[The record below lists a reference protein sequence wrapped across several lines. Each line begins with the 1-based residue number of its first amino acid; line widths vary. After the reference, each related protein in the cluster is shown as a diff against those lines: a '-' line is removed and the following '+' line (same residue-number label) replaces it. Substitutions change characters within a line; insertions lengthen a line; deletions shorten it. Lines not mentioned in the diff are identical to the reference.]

1 MILKASQRGAAM
13 QLGRHLLNTADNEH
27 VEIAEVR
34 GFLAD
39 DVFGAMKEAQGVAAG
54 TRCRQHLF
62 SVSLSPPETE
72 AVGVDA
78 FTRAIDQIEER
89 HGLTDHPRIVVFH
102 EKEGRRHA
110 HAVWS
115 RIDVETMTAV
125 PLPFFKTKLREISKG
140 LYLEHGWQ
148 MPRGLMD
155 SKERDP
161 RNFDLAEWQQAKRSG
176 RDPRE
181 LKSIIQDCWAVS
193 DSRAAF
199 SQALEARGLHLA
211 KGDRRGHVAV
221 TYEGEVLSI
230 ARVIGKPAKEI
241 VAKLGKPDNLRS
253 VDGTRAHIA
262 TVIAPK
268 LRALIAEAGKHWLTS
283 AFAAAL
289 RHDRTLVHLHK
300 PDISRDNA
308 LRPTAIGTENVRLRR
323 QPVFARSRA
332 GWFAEGRRRSKPR
345 PLLEFG
351 GQANCRPIATGT
363 RGTAAWGGVG
373 ASGPRVGSRRSGRLL
388 HHHLHLQCRQSVIG
402 SRRRTAAAPLR
413 QSARWSDSDIKT
425 PCFSRRGWGLPT
437 SPRAKH
443 RRRPWSGGRRPVR
456 APSR

>member
-1 MILKASQRGAAM
+1 MILKASQRGAAS

-27 VEIAEVR
+27 VEVAEIR
-34 GFLAD
+34 GFMTD
-39 DVFGAMKEAQGVAAG
+39 DVQEAMKEAQAVAAG

-72 AVGVDA
+72 SVGVDA
-78 FTRAIDQIEER
+78 FMRAIDQIEQR
-89 HGLTDHPRIVVFH
+89 HGLENHPRVIVCH

-115 RIDVETMTAV
+115 RIDAETMTAV
-125 PLPFFKTKLREISKG
+125 PLPFFKMKLREISKE

-161 RNFDLAEWQQAKRSG
+161 RNFNLAEWQQAKQSG

-181 LKSIIQDCWAVS
+181 LKGIIQECWGVS

-221 TYEGEVLSI
+221 TYEGEVLSL

-241 VAKLGKPDNLRS
+241 VARLGKPDDLRS

-268 LRALIAEAGKHWLTS
+268 LRALIAEAGNMRTRAMAPLDERRHALKQTHAQERERLDKGIATRRQAEERVRAERLRGGILGVWDRLTGDRAKIQKQNEAE
-283 AFAAAL
+283 AFAGYRRDRSQRDGLVEAQL
-289 RHDRTLVHLHK
+289 KDRRILQKDIRQVRHRHASLVLGLHRDLARQDRARDEGRESGLTGSFRRASNGVENTT
-300 PDISRDNA
+300 SRRDA
-308 LRPTAIGTENVRLRR
+308 PPRENVRGPDRGPSL
-323 QPVFARSRA
+323 
-332 GWFAEGRRRSKPR
+332 GR
-345 PLLEFG
+345 
-351 GQANCRPIATGT
+351 
-363 RGTAAWGGVG
+363 
-373 ASGPRVGSRRSGRLL
+373 
-388 HHHLHLQCRQSVIG
+388 
-402 SRRRTAAAPLR
+402 
-413 QSARWSDSDIKT
+413 
-425 PCFSRRGWGLPT
+425 
-437 SPRAKH
+437 
-443 RRRPWSGGRRPVR
+443 
-456 APSR
+456 

>member
-27 VEIAEVR
+27 VEVAEIR
-34 GFLAD
+34 GFVAD
-39 DVFGAMKEAQGVAAG
+39 DVLGAMKEAQAIASG

-78 FTRAIDQIEER
+78 FARAIDQIEKR

-115 RIDVETMTAV
+115 RVDAETMTAV
-125 PLPFFKTKLREISKG
+125 PLPFFKVKLREISKG

-181 LKSIIQDCWAVS
+181 LKGIIQECWGVS

-199 SQALEARGLHLA
+199 SQALETRGLHLA

-230 ARVIGKPAKEI
+230 SRVIGKPAKEI
-241 VAKLGKPDNLRS
+241 VAKLGKPDDLRG

-268 LRALIAEAGKHWLTS
+268 LRALIAEADKMRVRAMAPLEERRQALKFSHAQERERLDKGLATRRQTEERTRAERLRGGVLGVWDRLTGERAKIQKQNDAE
-283 AFAAAL
+283 AFASYRRDRRQRDDLVEAQLKDRRTLQKDIRRARHQHANL
-289 RHDRTLVHLHK
+289 VLGLHRDLARQSQARNEGRDSSLARSFRRASNSAENVVTRHDAPR
-300 PDISRDNA
+300 RDNA
-308 LRPTAIGTENVRLRR
+308 R
-323 QPVFARSRA
+323 
-332 GWFAEGRRRSKPR
+332 GRD
-345 PLLEFG
+345 
-351 GQANCRPIATGT
+351 
-363 RGTAAWGGVG
+363 RG
-373 ASGPRVGSRRSGRLL
+373 
-388 HHHLHLQCRQSVIG
+388 
-402 SRRRTAAAPLR
+402 
-413 QSARWSDSDIKT
+413 
-425 PCFSRRGWGLPT
+425 
-437 SPRAKH
+437 
-443 RRRPWSGGRRPVR
+443 
-456 APSR
+456 PSLDR